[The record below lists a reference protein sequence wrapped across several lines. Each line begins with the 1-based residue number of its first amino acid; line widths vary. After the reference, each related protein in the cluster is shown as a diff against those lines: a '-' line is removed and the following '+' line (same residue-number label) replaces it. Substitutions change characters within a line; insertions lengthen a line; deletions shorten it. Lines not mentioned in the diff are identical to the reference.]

1 MCNEQKITDLINY
14 SGFPF
19 QTKVAEIIRNLGKS
33 TGLSVI
39 SEEHHWKNIDSQEEG
54 FIDIVASNYAEVL
67 RFVIECKRKDES
79 WLYLIPSNY
88 KRKSTNRLLW
98 GAKNKTKKAIDYAN
112 FITSDGLYETNQC
125 IVQSK
130 NNKTNA
136 LFEKICSDLL
146 ASVEMLANQ
155 DLQVEIRDREY
166 RVYFPLI
173 ITTAKLVAVEYDQNN
188 LDIINGKFPKPIL
201 GEQIK
206 EVPIIKFRKSFSTS
220 IEYLNK
226 VDSLDQAHQYSQ
238 RTVFV
243 VNSEHIKEFFKLL
256 NSFSLFVDY
265 SGEPP
270 WKYLYEIRTF
280 FDSGFSGIENH

>member
-1 MCNEQKITDLINY
+1 MSNDHNITDLINY

-19 QTKVAEIIRNLGKS
+19 QTKVAEIIRNIGKS
-33 TGLSVI
+33 SGLSVT
-39 SEEHHWKNIDSQEEG
+39 SEEHHWKNNDSQEEG

-67 RFVIECKRKDES
+67 RFVIECKRKDET
-79 WLYLIPSNY
+79 WFFLLPSNY
-88 KRKSTNRLLW
+88 KRKNTNRLLW
-98 GAKNKTKKAIDYAN
+98 GAKKNTKKAIDYAN

-125 IVQSK
+125 IMQSK
-130 NNKTNA
+130 NGKLNV

-146 ASVEMLANQ
+146 ASVEMLSNQ
-155 DLQVEIRDREY
+155 DLQVEIQERKY

-173 ITTAKLVAVEYDQNN
+173 VTTAKLVSVEYDNN
-188 LDIINGKFPKPIL
+188 TLDIITGKFPEPIS

-206 EVPIIKFRKSFSTS
+206 EVPIIKFRKSFSTT
-220 IEYLNK
+220 IEYLHK
-226 VDSLDQAHQYSQ
+226 VDSLEQAYHYSQ

-243 VNSEHIKEFFKLL
+243 VNSAYIKEFFDLL

-270 WKYLYEIRTF
+270 WKLFYEM
-280 FDSGFSGIENH
+280 